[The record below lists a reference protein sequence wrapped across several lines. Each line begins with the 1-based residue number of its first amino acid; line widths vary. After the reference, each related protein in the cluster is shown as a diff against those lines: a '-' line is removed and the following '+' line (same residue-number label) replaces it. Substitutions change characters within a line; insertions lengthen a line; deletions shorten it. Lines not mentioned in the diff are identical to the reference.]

1 MLCSM
6 DDSEILDEVQVGT
19 QGRPAKL
26 YRQILLG
33 RESMLA
39 PKFLAADGVSVLML
53 APTGSTVQSASD
65 RSGTH
70 SAGRKGSG
78 SDGYGSEAKV

>member
-19 QGRPAKL
+19 QDGPAKL
-26 YRQILLG
+26 YRQD
-33 RESMLA
+33 A
-39 PKFLAADGVSVLML
+39 PGSRVNACAQFLAADGVSVLML

-78 SDGYGSEAKV
+78 SDGYGSEAEV